1 VIAIRPLRRDDVAA
15 AIQVLLGGTFSPEA
29 EDATQEERYWSAAV
43 GVQSNGGVV
52 LVADDD
58 GEVIGLCQVL
68 ILHHF
73 QHTGGKTAEVESVH
87 VRSDRRSQ
95 GIGAQLI
102 AAAESHAESLGC
114 YRIQLTSNNKRTDA
128 HRFYL
133 RLGYSQSHLGFK
145 RPLPR

>member
-1 VIAIRPLRRDDVAA
+1 MISIRPMRRGDVAT

-29 EDATQEERYWSAAV
+29 EDPTQEEQYWRAAE
-43 GVQSNGGVV
+43 GVQLNGGVV

-58 GEVIGLCQVL
+58 GQVVGLCQVL

-87 VRSDRRSQ
+87 VRSDRRNE

-102 AAAESHAESLGC
+102 AAAEAHGESQGC
-114 YRIQLTSNNKRTDA
+114 YRIQLTSNNNRSDA

-133 RLGYSQSHLGFK
+133 RLGYSQSHQGFK
-145 RPLPR
+145 KSLPR